1 MCGVF
6 VFSVKTT
13 KKQLLSAVLCVV
25 MVVAI
30 IVIAVAWPTG
40 DAQATGAPS
49 YKPVSAKDE
58 TAMVQFLADLG
69 YEVNPTYTEVR
80 EVLIPDEFDD
90 VFTNYN
96 VLQKEAGM
104 DLEPYHGKRMKC
116 YSYEVTNY
124 PGEPNV
130 LAHLY
135 VYKEKIVGGDVSSTA
150 LDGFMHGLS
159 KLG

>member
-1 MCGVF
+1 MLKPNDRTITFDEVRLIGAEGD
-6 VFSVKTT
+6 
-13 KKQLLSAVLCVV
+13 QLG
-25 MVVAI
+25 VVAY
-30 IVIAVAWPTG
+30 AE
-40 DAQATGAPS
+40 
-49 YKPVSAKDE
+49 AKR
-58 TAMVQFLADLG
+58 LAA
-69 YEVNPTYTEVR
+69 
-80 EVLIPDEFDD
+80 
-90 VFTNYN
+90 
-96 VLQKEAGM
+96 EAGM